1 MQRVPIKMI
10 DYTEE
15 ELLNMKKSAAIEGLN
30 EQQQRFCECYIEG
43 HNRRMALL
51 KAGYAA
57 AACNGNYGMRLLH
70 KKEIQRYICW
80 LKVRVFRQHI
90 LNAMD
95 LIDEWIRI
103 AFADITDFVE
113 IKPTYI
119 KLKPAD
125 EIDGQLV
132 KSIKSGRDGISI
144 ELHDKMK
151 ALDNLAKYLDDM
163 PQDWKQRIEERKLEL
178 MEQEF
183 ELKKKLTEIENP
195 TNEDD
200 GFIEA
205 IKQSA
210 KIIWEDSD

>member
-1 MQRVPIKMI
+1 
-10 DYTEE
+10 
-15 ELLNMKKSAAIEGLN
+15 MKL
-30 EQQQRFCECYIEG
+30 
-43 HNRRMALL
+43 
-51 KAGYAA
+51 
-57 AACNGNYGMRLLH
+57 
-70 KKEIQRYICW
+70 
-80 LKVRVFRQHI
+80 
-90 LNAMD
+90 
-95 LIDEWIRI
+95 
-103 AFADITDFVE
+103 
-113 IKPTYI
+113 KPTYI